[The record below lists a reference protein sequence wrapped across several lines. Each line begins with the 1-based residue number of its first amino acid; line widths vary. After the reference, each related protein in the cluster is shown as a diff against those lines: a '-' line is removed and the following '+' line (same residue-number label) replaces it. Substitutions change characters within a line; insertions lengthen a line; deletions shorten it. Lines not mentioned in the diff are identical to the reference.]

1 MPNGDKPCR
10 IMIVDDDPTS
20 LLLAQE
26 VVKFM
31 GAEPVPHS
39 RGDAALKALDEA
51 AVDLIFMDVH
61 MPGMSGLDVTRKVRQ
76 MEYDRGL
83 RRTPIIALTA
93 SSMPMEL
100 AACLERGMDDVMT
113 KPVSLDTIR
122 RALQKWCPPD

>member
-1 MPNGDKPCR
+1 MPSGESPCR
-10 IMIVDDDPTS
+10 IMVVDDDPTS
-20 LLLAQE
+20 LLLAKE
-26 VVKFM
+26 VIKFM
-31 GAEPVPHS
+31 GAEPVAFS
-39 RGDAALKALDEA
+39 RGELALQELDTA

-61 MPGMSGLDVTRKVRQ
+61 MPGMSGLEVTRRVRQ

-113 KPVSLDTIR
+113 KPVSLDTMR
-122 RALQKWCPPD
+122 RALNRWCRQD

>member
-1 MPNGDKPCR
+1 MPSGEKPCR
-10 IMIVDDDPTS
+10 IMVVDDDPTS

-26 VVKFM
+26 VIKFM
-31 GAEPVPHS
+31 GAEPVALS
-39 RGDAALKALDEA
+39 RGELALRELDSA

-61 MPGMSGLDVTRKVRQ
+61 MPGMSGLEVTRRVRQ

-113 KPVSLDTIR
+113 KPVSLDTMR
-122 RALQKWCPPD
+122 RALHRWCEPG